1 MEEYIFNVLAREVY
15 SKEYLQFDENKE
27 ISEVVTMML
36 KKNMKE
42 AFFKDN
48 EGFLTG
54 ILTLKDLA
62 SIYEEE
68 NNKYFP
74 AKVFMKMNLITAH
87 LEFTMHE
94 CRDLMIKEGIGRLPI
109 LENGILK
116 GVIRKEEVRSFYYMR
131 TERMMNQLN
140 QLVDNSHEAFCVI
153 DTEGIVFLWNKSS
166 ERLYDIK
173 REEII
178 GKHISVHFD
187 NALGMKVLKSK
198 KPMKNTL
205 HRPRKNSYVII
216 NSFPLYVDGVF
227 TGVVTSDRD
236 VTEVKNLSYDLDKA
250 NEAIAMLESHIK
262 EISGDNFKN
271 IIGNSTEINNCIKVA
286 KQIAKTETSILITGE
301 SGTGKEIFARAIHD
315 YSGRKGMFVPVN
327 CSSIP
332 SELFESEMFG
342 YVEGAFTGAR
352 KKGKPGLFELA
363 NGGTIFLD
371 EIGEM
376 PLHMQS
382 KLLRVL
388 QERQLRRI
396 GDEKTIDIDIRVI
409 SATNKNLMDMVD
421 EKSFRDDLYYR
432 LQVVNI
438 ELPTLKERQ
447 NDIILLARHFL
458 NEMAE
463 KNNRR
468 IPELDRDV
476 INALRE
482 CKWKGNIRELKNVM
496 EYIVVVCGE
505 DGLATIETLPANMR
519 FERPKD
525 YIDKEGEYIEMDL
538 NKAVQKLES
547 KHIILALEE
556 SKGNK
561 KKAAEILNIPRTT
574 LYYKMEQYKIK

>member
-1 MEEYIFNVLAREVY
+1 MEDYIFNVLASEVY
-15 SKEYLQFDENKE
+15 SKEYLLFDENKE

-36 KKNMKE
+36 KKNMHE
-42 AFFKDN
+42 AFFKN
-48 EGFLTG
+48 KEGLLTG
-54 ILTLKDLA
+54 ILTFKDLA
-62 SIYEEE
+62 VIYEEE

-74 AKVFMKMNLITAH
+74 AKAFMKMKLITAYR
-87 LEFTMHE
+87 EFTMRE
-94 CRDLMIKEGIGRLPI
+94 CRDLMINEGIGRLPI

-116 GVIRKEEVRSFYYMR
+116 GVIRKEEVRQFYYMK
-131 TERMMNQLN
+131 TERLMNQMN
-140 QLVDNSHEAFCVI
+140 YLVHHTYEAICVI
-153 DTEGIVFLWNKSS
+153 DPDGIVFIWNKSS
-166 ERLYDIK
+166 ERLYDIAS
-173 REEII
+173 EEIV
-178 GKHISVHFD
+178 GKHIGDYFP
-187 NALGMKVLKSK
+187 NAMGLKVLKTK
-198 KPMKNTL
+198 KPVKNAL
-205 HRPRKNSYVII
+205 HRPRKDSYVII
-216 NSFPLYVDGVF
+216 NAFPIYIDGEF
-227 TGVVTSDRD
+227 TGVVTTDRD
-236 VTEVKNLSYDLDKA
+236 VTEINNLAYDLGKA
-250 NEAIAMLESHIK
+250 NDAIAMLENHIK

-271 IIGNSTEINNCIKVA
+271 IIGNSLELNECIKVA

-315 YSGRKGMFVPVN
+315 YSGREGMFVPVN

-352 KKGKPGLFELA
+352 KKGKAGLFELA

-371 EIGEM
+371 EIAEM
-376 PLHMQS
+376 PLQMQA

-388 QERQLRRI
+388 QERRLRRI

-438 ELPTLKERQ
+438 ELPTLKERH
-447 NDIILLARHFL
+447 NDIMLLARHFL

-463 KNNRR
+463 KNKRR
-468 IPELDRDV
+468 IPELDKDV

-482 CKWKGNIRELKNVM
+482 YKWKGNIRELKNVM

-505 DGLATIETLPANMR
+505 DGLATLETLPANMR
-519 FERPKD
+519 FECPKD
-525 YIDKEGEYIEMDL
+525 FISKEDIEMDL
-538 NKAVQKLES
+538 KKAVQNLE
-547 KHIILALEE
+547 INRIRFALEE
-556 SKGNK
+556 GNGNK

-574 LYYKMEQYKIK
+574 LYYKMEQHKIK